1 MRYDRASNQ
10 LDRHPN
16 CILAAYMAT
25 EPDAPIRDQDHR
37 CIRPSPA
44 RADEWGATLAAMS
57 SMYGLSPETD
67 LSPLNGCMLT
77 FVGFGQYQLQLAFS
91 GDADCSISIEGDYT
105 VAPRGHEPT
114 TYSEAVAGAT
124 ALLPILGHTV
134 TSAMVPS
141 DGTVRVVFDDGSVV
155 EVLDSLSHYESYQI
169 SLGGH
174 RLIV

>member
-1 MRYDRASNQ
+1 APGWTGRPPPAGCRPGQRQPDADAAAAPPHAQTHLRHDHARRRGGPAGRPDRCPARRPAYHMRYDRASNQ

-91 GDADCSISIEGDYT
+91 GDADCSI
-105 VAPRGHEPT
+105 
-114 TYSEAVAGAT
+114 
-124 ALLPILGHTV
+124 
-134 TSAMVPS
+134 
-141 DGTVRVVFDDGSVV
+141 
-155 EVLDSLSHYESYQI
+155 
-169 SLGGH
+169 
-174 RLIV
+174 